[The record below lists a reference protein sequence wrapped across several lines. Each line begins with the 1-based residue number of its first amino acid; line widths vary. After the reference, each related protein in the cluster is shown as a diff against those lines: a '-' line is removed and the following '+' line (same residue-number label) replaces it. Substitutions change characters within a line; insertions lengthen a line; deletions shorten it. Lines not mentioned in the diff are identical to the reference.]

1 MYPLVTDGYMV
12 YDVSIDRRWIHHCKL
27 SLPKNALVMNVQTP
41 NATMYP
47 SVTDVYIVYDG
58 YIVAIR

>member
-27 SLPKNALVMNVQTP
+27 SLPKNALVMSVQTQKT
-41 NATMYP
+41 TMYLL
-47 SVTDVYIVYDG
+47 VTDVYIVYNGD
-58 YIVAIR
+58 IVAIH